1 MPSVRFRPGGRP
13 TGPLPIAIASVRQVS
28 RRRYGLRRMPEECS
42 TTGGRA
48 LLGETPLLGS
58 WAGEMR
64 RPTGYEVG
72 VAGDEGGIL
81 SVTACRWLWPVASA
95 ALGATRPAR
104 NAEGKASSRASTQP
118 LGCVP
123 CGLRALNAW
132 GGALL
137 ERTAQGAGRRL
148 HRAPSNGAASRQPV
162 PSVAAG

>member
-1 MPSVRFRPGGRP
+1 MPSVRFRPGDRP
-13 TGPLPIAIASVRQVS
+13 TGPLPIAIASIRQVG

-58 WAGEMR
+58 WAGEVR

-72 VAGDEGGIL
+72 VAGGEGGIL

-123 CGLRALNAW
+123 CGLRAFVPRAAPCLNV
-132 GGALL
+132 
-137 ERTAQGAGRRL
+137 RRKGQ
-148 HRAPSNGAASRQPV
+148 GAASTGPPLMELHHGSQFGR
-162 PSVAAG
+162 